1 MDVNQQPGTPGL
13 GVGRVGGV
21 PGWKK
26 PRPFQLL
33 SLEISSEHISIRA
46 VQVERRHSFKEHIV
60 KGCSSCAASATE
72 NLHFA
77 WLGRLSWCHPVLN
90 AHPVAAGSVHGVVCW
105 KAFPWSGAKKG
116 KIMQ

>member
-33 SLEISSEHISIRA
+33 SLEISSEHISIQGCAGGTAALLRGA
-46 VQVERRHSFKEHIV
+46 HSKGVQLLCCF
-60 KGCSSCAASATE
+60 
-72 NLHFA
+72 
-77 WLGRLSWCHPVLN
+77 CH
-90 AHPVAAGSVHGVVCW
+90 
-105 KAFPWSGAKKG
+105 
-116 KIMQ
+116 